1 MITSGGSMPSCSAG
15 QVEHS
20 FRVRLMLD
28 QLACASG
35 SIPQRRSRPNTLQNT
50 NHQLRV
56 GTGGYSGI

>member
-1 MITSGGSMPSCSAG
+1 MPSCSAG